1 MASTSYSFTGFD
13 PAALFAGAR
22 VVGSILLDE
31 AAGEMAVL
39 GESLASRMQK
49 ELRAAVTR
57 TGSAR
62 VAAGRGSYA
71 GRYESGGMH
80 NAISWDIDVNHQT
93 LEISLTWGWLS
104 TWADYFAL
112 QEWGTSHIEAV
123 GSLGTTY
130 SVGISQLR
138 GILARMATR

>member
-1 MASTSYSFTGFD
+1 MPSSYSFTGFN
-13 PAALFAGAR
+13 PAALVASVR
-22 VVGSILLDE
+22 LVGDVLLDE

-39 GESLASRMQK
+39 GESLAARMQK
-49 ELRAAVTR
+49 ELLAAVTR

-62 VAAGRGSYA
+62 VASGNGSHAGRFV
-71 GRYESGGMH
+71 SGAMH
-80 NAISWDIDVNHQT
+80 NAISWDIDVDHQS
-93 LEISLTWGWLS
+93 LEVTLTWGWLS

-130 SVGISQLR
+130 SAGIAQLR
-138 GILARMATR
+138 GILGGMATR